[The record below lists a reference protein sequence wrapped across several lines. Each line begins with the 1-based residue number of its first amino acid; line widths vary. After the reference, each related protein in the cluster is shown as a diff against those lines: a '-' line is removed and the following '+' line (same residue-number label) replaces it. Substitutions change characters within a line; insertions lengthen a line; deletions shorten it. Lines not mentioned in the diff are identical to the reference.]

1 MPGYDHPTNRA
12 RLAVLRE
19 VAAELGA
26 TPAQVVLAWL
36 IQGDPPMIPVVGA
49 STVPQLEELL
59 GAVGLHLDG
68 DVRERLDGAGR
79 HPGDW

>member
-1 MPGYDHPTNRA
+1 
-12 RLAVLRE
+12 
-19 VAAELGA
+19 
-26 TPAQVVLAWL
+26 VVLAWL
-36 IQGDPPMIPVVGA
+36 MQGDPPMIPVVGA